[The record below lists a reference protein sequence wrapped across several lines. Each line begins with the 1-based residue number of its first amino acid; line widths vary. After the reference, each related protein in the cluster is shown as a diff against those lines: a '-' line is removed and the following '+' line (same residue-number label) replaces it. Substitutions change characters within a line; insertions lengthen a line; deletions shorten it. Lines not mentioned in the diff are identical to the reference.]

1 MGGEGGGRI
10 AFEGK
15 RCNWG
20 ETGETAAPE
29 ADFSALHQKVFHSTH
44 CTAQHTHPNSAL
56 CFLQLIGGS
65 VDIFSGAVG
74 HYLGV
79 MS

>member
-44 CTAQHTHPNSAL
+44 TALLNIHIL
-56 CFLQLIGGS
+56 
-65 VDIFSGAVG
+65 AV
-74 HYLGV
+74 H
-79 MS
+79 

>member
-1 MGGEGGGRI
+1 MRGGCEDIWGEREGVWV

-29 ADFSALHQKVFHSTH
+29 ADFSALNQKVFHSTH
-44 CTAQHTHPNSAL
+44 CTAAQHTHPGSAL
-56 CFLQLIGGS
+56 CFLQLIGE
-65 VDIFSGAVG
+65 V
-74 HYLGV
+74 
-79 MS
+79 